1 MTIEKHKNLTTIE
14 FFYGAGAMFHGLG
27 QSGIQDLA
35 GIDNEIEC
43 QTPHGDSIHSFAR
56 QIGKAVPPE
65 LALMVGEHIKQIHQ
79 NG

>member
-1 MTIEKHKNLTTIE
+1 MTIEKHKNLTAIE
-14 FFYGAGAMFHGLG
+14 FFYGAGALCYGLR
-27 QSGIQDLA
+27 QSGIQLIA

-43 QTPHGDSIHSFAR
+43 HKACGYSLLPFSR

-65 LALMVGEHIKQIHQ
+65 LARRVGVQIKQIHQ